1 MRTTVQTRHKPSRCR
16 RGERPSVSSSSVEI
30 KSASLIGISTR
41 PSTPCYGTGR
51 EPQVG
56 FMSKH
61 YEHFLVVEASCAL
74 ALSQGGPHLSL
85 SLPHPVRSAPV
96 QADVCCA
103 AMNATTGGRCG
114 GGGRRKEEGAVIHC
128 VIWTKRIFPHSPSLR
143 RPTRPSAASVRPTF
157 LYSALCSVFGN
168 GICAGIPVRTPRGH
182 VRPSLSLIPCFSY
195 LRKSQAISEIS
206 YTRLEQQ
213 SSAKCQESRSV

>member
-1 MRTTVQTRHKPSRCR
+1 
-16 RGERPSVSSSSVEI
+16 
-30 KSASLIGISTR
+30 
-41 PSTPCYGTGR
+41 
-51 EPQVG
+51 
-56 FMSKH
+56 MSKY
-61 YEHFLVVEASCAL
+61 YEHFLVKEVSCAL

-143 RPTRPSAASVRPTF
+143 RPPRSSAASVRPTF
-157 LYSALCSVFGN
+157 LYSALLGLRQWDLRRNSR
-168 GICAGIPVRTPRGH
+168 PHTPRA
-182 VRPSLSLIPCFSY
+182 RPSLSLIPCFLY